1 MEEGWKRRDGERV
14 WEEEGKRS
22 DRKMVI
28 RKGMVEGGNSRD
40 ERRLEE
46 GSKEKRKRSR
56 WKI

>member
-1 MEEGWKRRDGERV
+1 MEEGWKRRDGEKV

-22 DRKMVI
+22 DRKRVI
-28 RKGMVEGGNSRD
+28 RKGMGEGGNSRD